1 MKRNFLRWI
10 AATGVALW
18 MAGSAPAQTGCSPGA
33 SNASNFNGT
42 SIKGGSYIWFNANFS
57 ARGIPSSGATIFFTN
72 SSVTFTADQPYTVT
86 VPNAQITFSPSAV
99 CSSTSFD
106 TANNRWVTTVPIS
119 GSDEIFLSGVA
130 FPVPANFDHV
140 QGAVAWNGAFS
151 SDTAGLSVAWKW
163 GAAVYTTFTTDYN
176 GLGVKPTHTA
186 TCVYNNSDHAG
197 TPQGVDTASG
207 EPYKS
212 FVTGGA
218 RGGGGSNWT
227 GSWSGTQGVSVCVK
241 TQAMFCLTIQKEFND
256 GISVSPDLLGWGMNV
271 TDPFGVTTH
280 YVTDAQSGQ
289 VSVSH
294 LPVGTYTVAED
305 PSGPIPPGCIGPLFN
320 PFQAFV
326 NGVAQTPGPV
336 TFTVKSEDKVSVV
349 FINLIGCGG

>member
-1 MKRNFLRWI
+1 MER
-10 AATGVALW
+10 
-18 MAGSAPAQTGCSPGA
+18 
-33 SNASNFNGT
+33 
-42 SIKGGSYIWFNANFS
+42 
-57 ARGIPSSGATIFFTN
+57 
-72 SSVTFTADQPYTVT
+72 
-86 VPNAQITFSPSAV
+86 
-99 CSSTSFD
+99 
-106 TANNRWVTTVPIS
+106 
-119 GSDEIFLSGVA
+119 
-130 FPVPANFDHV
+130 
-140 QGAVAWNGAFS
+140 AFS
-151 SDTAGLSVAWKW
+151 SDTAGVSVAWKW

-186 TCVYNNSDHAG
+186 TCVYNDSDHAG

-218 RGGGGSNWT
+218 RGGGRSNWT

-241 TQAMFCLTIQKEFND
+241 TQGTVSLTIQKEFND

-280 YVTDAQSGQ
+280 YVTDAQSGH
-289 VSVSH
+289 VSLSQ

-305 PSGPIPPGCIGPLFN
+305 PSGPVPPGCIGPLFN
-320 PFQAFV
+320 PFQAFL
-326 NGVAQTPGPV
+326 NGVAQTPGPI
-336 TFTVKSEDKVSVV
+336 TFTVKSADPVTVL